1 MKTRLLSHPEFKAT
15 FATPMRDVLATATN
29 VTNIWPYVAAIPKVD
44 LGGHFVTDG
53 CVEHVYRNGIGTFD
67 HVLVATRTKNVFVAV
82 IVDLVQD
89 AIMGHYLLD
98 LNREYGLDST
108 G

>member
-29 VTNIWPYVAAIPKVD
+29 EINIWPYVAAIPKED
-44 LGGHFVTDG
+44 LDGHFFVDG
-53 CVEHVYRNGIGTFD
+53 CVEHVYRNGSGTFD
-67 HVLVATRTKNVFVAV
+67 HFLVVTRTRNVFVAV

-98 LNREYGLDST
+98 LNREYGLEST
-108 G
+108 P